1 MILLSPAKTLDFD
14 TKVSS
19 VVKTDLIFAEKAEYL
34 AAKLQK
40 LSADKLKSMMN
51 ISDNLAQ
58 LNYERFQTWKYP
70 FGPEAKQA
78 AFAFK
83 GDVYLGLQIETFTK
97 KELKFAQ
104 DHIRM
109 LSGLY
114 GMLRPMDLMLPYRL
128 EMGTKWAVTP
138 KKDSLYK
145 FWKPELTDELKK
157 QLEENKSTFLLN
169 LASQEYA
176 KAVDFKKIDIPVLAP
191 EFKEERGGDYKMIS
205 FFAKKARGLMAA
217 YAVKN
222 EITDMEDLKGFNYE
236 GYGFNSRLSENNKLN
251 WVFTRKTK

>member
-19 VVKTDLIFAEKAEYL
+19 EVNSDLLFAEKTEYL

-40 LSADKLKSMMN
+40 LSAAKVKSMMK

-58 LNYERFQTWKYP
+58 LNYERFQTWKHP
-70 FGPEAKQA
+70 FGAEAKQA

-83 GDVYLGLQIETFTK
+83 GDVYLGLEIETFSK

-104 DHIRM
+104 DHIRI

-145 FWKPELTDELKK
+145 FWKTELTEELNK
-157 QLEENKSTFLLN
+157 QIEENKSNFLLN

-217 YAVKN
+217 YAVKH

-236 GYGFNSRLSENNKLN
+236 GYGFNARLSENNKLN

>member
-1 MILLSPAKTLDFD
+1 MPSNLFVGLEEFWENR
-14 TKVSS
+14 
-19 VVKTDLIFAEKAEYL
+19 AERNRQQY
-34 AAKLQK
+34 
-40 LSADKLKSMMN
+40 
-51 ISDNLAQ
+51 
-58 LNYERFQTWKYP
+58 
-70 FGPEAKQA
+70 
-78 AFAFK
+78 
-83 GDVYLGLQIETFTK
+83 ETFS
-97 KELKFAQ
+97 EAEQ
-104 DHIRM
+104 
-109 LSGLY
+109 
-114 GMLRPMDLMLPYRL
+114 
-128 EMGTKWAVTP
+128 
-138 KKDSLYK
+138 
-145 FWKPELTDELKK
+145 K

>member
-14 TKVSS
+14 TKVTSE
-19 VVKTDLIFAEKAEYL
+19 VKSDLLFAEKTEYL
-34 AAKLQK
+34 ASKLQK
-40 LSADKLKSMMN
+40 LSADKLKSMMK

-70 FGPEAKQA
+70 FGSDARQA
-78 AFAFK
+78 GFAFK
-83 GDVYLGLQIETFTK
+83 GDVYLGLEIETFSK

-104 DHIRM
+104 KHIRI

-114 GMLRPMDLMLPYRL
+114 GILRPMDLMLPYRL

-138 KKDSLYK
+138 KKDTLYK
-145 FWKPELTDELKK
+145 FWKPEVTEEIKK
-157 QLEENKSTFLLN
+157 QLEQNKSKFLLN

-176 KAVDFKKIDIPVLAP
+176 KVVDLKKIEIPVLAP

-217 YAVKN
+217 YVVKN
-222 EITDMEDLKGFNYE
+222 EITDMEDLKGFDYE
-236 GYGFNSRLSENNKLN
+236 GYGFNARLSENKKLN

>member
-14 TKVSS
+14 TKVASE
-19 VVKTDLIFAEKAEYL
+19 VKTDLLFAEKTQYL
-34 AAKLQK
+34 ASKLHK
-40 LSADKLKSMMN
+40 ASADKLKSMMK

-58 LNYERFQTWKYP
+58 LNYGRFQTWKYP
-70 FGPEAKQA
+70 FGSDAKQA

-83 GDVYLGLQIETFTK
+83 GDVYLGLEIEKFSK
-97 KELKFAQ
+97 KELEFAQ
-104 DHIRM
+104 NHIRI

-128 EMGTKWAVTP
+128 EMGTKWAITP
-138 KKDSLYK
+138 KTDNLYK
-145 FWKPELTDELKK
+145 FWKSELTAELKK
-157 QLEENKSTFLLN
+157 QLEENNSSFLLN

-176 KAVDFKKIDIPVLAP
+176 KAVDFKKIDIPILAP

-222 EITDMEDLKGFNYE
+222 GITEMEDLKGFNYE